1 MNTKGLLLSTLIG
14 FILMFSSCKTA
25 TEYIEVPVETVK
37 IEYKTKYDSIY
48 LHDSVNVFTEIKGD
62 TVYINK
68 IKYQLKSTVK
78 TDTLIKIDSIPV
90 VVEIPKTVVVNKL
103 HTWQRALMYIGGVGI
118 LVLLIFIL
126 CKIKIW
132 KLLF

>member
-1 MNTKGLLLSTLIG
+1 MRNILIFIALG
-14 FILMFSSCKTA
+14 FILMFSSCKQ

-37 IEYKTKYDSIY
+37 TEYIVKKDSVYLRDSI
-48 LHDSVNVFTEIKGD
+48 NVFTEVKGD

-68 IKYQLKSTVK
+68 IKYQLKESVR
-78 TDTLIKIDSIPV
+78 TDTLVRTASIPV
-90 VVEIPKTVVVNKL
+90 VVKVKEYVEVNKL
-103 HTWQRALMYIGGVGI
+103 YTWQRLLIYLGGVGI
-118 LVLLIFIL
+118 VVLIGYIL